1 MIKTAAFKFIS
12 GFCLMNFIKQFL
24 FSALITPFLAGAVIH
39 AAEFEVLDRFS
50 VDGYS
55 VLKGSADI
63 TGGSFTVGGSTFVVK
78 NGNIGIGTTSPNG
91 LLTLK
96 SSGVGTAGGIRLI
109 SSDDANVAAT
119 ISESP
124 VTAGSGYIALTKN
137 DVSQSAIILNG
148 GGDSWFN
155 TGGNVGIGTTAP
167 GVNLQ
172 VVGGLAAGTINGSM
186 GPYSAVIGSLNSAA
200 GSYSLASG
208 NGSNAG
214 SDYSV
219 ALGRGA
225 VVSGATYGA
234 WAIGN
239 TVTASA
245 DQALGLGSF
254 VVASAANSMVIGR
267 GIDASNKITNSNINS
282 LAIGFNST
290 IPTLYVGP
298 SAGANTTGNV
308 GIGTTAPASPL
319 DVNGNITIS
328 SGSPSLVL
336 YAGDPANYRLY
347 RAGTGVGLAGN
358 GGLALESLSGNIGF
372 YTAGAARMHVLNNGR
387 VGVNNAAPDQEF
399 TVGGDIS
406 QSGII
411 ISSGAGNNY
420 FAGNVGIGT
429 TNPFYGKLHINVA
442 ADQNFI
448 FRSGGVVPTARIE
461 TTNDA
466 VNANVPMEF
475 VATKYSFLIGNVG
488 IGATAP
494 GAPLNVF
501 SANGSGK
508 RTALMLTNP
517 FGYGIGVG
525 TGSVA
530 IDFQRRADL
539 AAQGSIEVGNS
550 DETTSDSQYMAFS
563 TWGTSLVE
571 RMRINGS
578 GNVGIGTTNP
588 GAKLSVVGLTGSGH
602 TVCIDDNGNFYR
614 STAACP

>member
-1 MIKTAAFKFIS
+1 MDHMSFTRR
-12 GFCLMNFIKQFL
+12 LL
-24 FSALITPFLAGAVIH
+24 LSALLASLPGGPLIH
-39 AAEFEVLDRFS
+39 AVEFEVLDKFS

-55 VLKGSADI
+55 VLRGSADI
-63 TGGSFTVGGSTFVVK
+63 PGGSFTVGASTFVVK
-78 NGNIGIGTTSPNG
+78 GGNIGIGTAVPG
-91 LLTLK
+91 ATL
-96 SSGVGTAGGIRLI
+96 
-109 SSDDANVAAT
+109 
-119 ISESP
+119 
-124 VTAGSGYIALTKN
+124 
-137 DVSQSAIILNG
+137 DV
-148 GGDSWFN
+148 
-155 TGGNVGIGTTAP
+155 
-167 GVNLQ
+167 
-172 VVGGLAAGTINGSM
+172 
-186 GPYSAVIGSLNSAA
+186 
-200 GSYSLASG
+200 
-208 NGSNAG
+208 
-214 SDYSV
+214 
-219 ALGRGA
+219 RGA
-225 VVSGATYGA
+225 NQLVDVWGSALSQPFSIVT
-234 WAIGN
+234 GN
-239 TVTASA
+239 TVETSYKRGSFIGQNIAMDAVTGFPLNRLGTYTASA
-245 DQALGLGSF
+245 
-254 VVASAANSMVIGR
+254 
-267 GIDASNKITNSNINS
+267 
-282 LAIGFNST
+282 IGFAPYTGVGNSGIGFFT
-290 IPTLYVGP
+290 
-298 SAGANTTGNV
+298 AANTTQNTVLAEVMRIDKSGSV